1 MVFMTFYQLQARLK
15 NGGVINLNFEDLNSS
30 LNQLV
35 EIDQFTNPYN
45 SWDFLELA
53 STHVEHE
60 IPSMIES
67 IQIAVKGKEFCYS
80 ACFKNPYLDA
90 IFNEVS
96 FTSIRHNQIPI
107 NSNAFIEMVE
117 FLFSDLEQKG
127 DNFLNNYPYKNRFAV
142 KVYRYLNI
150 HPLSEEDLREQRIL
164 KQEIIHEMSEYK
176 VYRSLCIY
184 RKSLDRKKNQIP
196 VEKKRVEIEKPL
208 ETIPTVFRKVI
219 YEDEED
225 GLVTQYAS
233 NWENS
238 NGEEREEFLSEE
250 EVREMVKT
258 YE

>member
-1 MVFMTFYQLQARLK
+1 MDFYQLQAKLK
-15 NGGVINLNFEDLNSS
+15 NGDVVNLDFRDLNPT
-30 LNQLV
+30 LNQLF
-35 EIDQFTNPYN
+35 EIDHFTNQYN
-45 SWDFLELA
+45 SWDFSELA
-53 STHVEHE
+53 STHMRHK
-60 IPSMIES
+60 ISSMIES
-67 IQIAVKGKEFCYS
+67 IQIAIKGKDFCYS
-80 ACFKNPYLDA
+80 TCFKNPYLDA

-96 FTSIRHNQIPI
+96 LTSIRHNRIPI
-107 NSNAFIEMVE
+107 NINAFVEMVE

-127 DNFLNNYPYKNRFAV
+127 DNFLNGYPYKNRFSV

-150 HPLSEEDLREQRIL
+150 QPLSEEDMREKRIL
-164 KQEIIHEMSEYK
+164 KQEIIHEMSGYK

-196 VEKKRVEIEKPL
+196 VVERRIEIEKPL
-208 ETIPTVFRKVI
+208 EIIPTVFKKVI
-219 YEDEED
+219 YEDEGD
-225 GLVTQYAS
+225 GVVTQYAS